1 MTKKN
6 ETVVKIA
13 QTALMAALCFVSFQ
27 FCSLKLF
34 FRGRRNVF
42 SCRKCILRTG
52 GSDLGR
58 MVRRTY
64 GSYRNGIRRYSRS
77 GLYYRSAEDVCTEI
91 MYRTYRRSCG
101 S

>member
-27 FCSLKLF
+27 FLQFKIVLPGGDATSFHVGNAFCVLAAL
-34 FRGRRNVF
+34 
-42 SCRKCILRTG
+42 ILG
-52 GSDLGR
+52 GW
-58 MVRRTY
+58 Y
-64 GSYRNGIRRYSRS
+64 
-77 GLYYRSAEDVCTEI
+77 AEDVCTEI

>member
-27 FCSLKLF
+27 FLQFKIVLPG
-34 FRGRRNVF
+34 GRRNVF

-52 GSDLGR
+52 STFDRRCIRWIIRCHRNGNRRPDGSCIYH
-58 MVRRTY
+58 RRTKD
-64 GSYRNGIRRYSRS
+64 I
-77 GLYYRSAEDVCTEI
+77 LY
-91 MYRTYRRSCG
+91 
-101 S
+101 